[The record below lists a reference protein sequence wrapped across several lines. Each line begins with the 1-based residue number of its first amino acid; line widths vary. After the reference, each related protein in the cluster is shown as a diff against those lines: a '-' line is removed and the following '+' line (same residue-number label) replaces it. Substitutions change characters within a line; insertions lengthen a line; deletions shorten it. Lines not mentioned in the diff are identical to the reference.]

1 MAGTADRVAA
11 RGDWVTR
18 GAQEGSVAYVAA
30 REAKEGCS
38 VEKVAVVGERVGEVR
53 AAGAEVVQKVGKR
66 EAVVKVTVEVD
77 TEVAVTAVEAQVGV
91 MGEAMGGMGAG
102 WAETGY
108 TEDSVETVEGMGVL
122 TEAARTAEGLVVK
135 LAVVVKGLVRLAAEE
150 MAAVLADE
158 MAAMAEWA
166 VSEG

>member
-1 MAGTADRVAA
+1 
-11 RGDWVTR
+11 
-18 GAQEGSVAYVAA
+18 
-30 REAKEGCS
+30 
-38 VEKVAVVGERVGEVR
+38 
-53 AAGAEVVQKVGKR
+53 
-66 EAVVKVTVEVD
+66 
-77 TEVAVTAVEAQVGV
+77 
-91 MGEAMGGMGAG
+91 
-102 WAETGY
+102 
-108 TEDSVETVEGMGVL
+108 MGVL